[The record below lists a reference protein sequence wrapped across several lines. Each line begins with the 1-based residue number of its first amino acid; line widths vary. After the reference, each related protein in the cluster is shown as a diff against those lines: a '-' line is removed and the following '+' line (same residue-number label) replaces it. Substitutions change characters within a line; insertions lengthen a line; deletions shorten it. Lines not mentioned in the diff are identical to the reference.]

1 MGEIRNQYK
10 LSTRKPK
17 GEKLAKHRRTLE
29 DIIKMAY
36 RRTLRWA
43 GFI

>member
-1 MGEIRNQYK
+1 MGQMRNLYK
-10 LSTRKPK
+10 LLTRKPE
-17 GEKLAKHRRTLE
+17 GEKLGKHRRTLE